1 LTTIRRSLAYSLAG
15 SYFSLPLQIVGTM
28 VMSRLLTPAETGVF
42 AVAAVFAAFASTFRD
57 FGVAE
62 YLIQESDLTSAKI
75 RAALTVNI
83 AVSWAMGFLLFFC
96 APLVADFY
104 RNPGVADVMRVQAC
118 TFLLIPF
125 GAVTMANFRRQLDF
139 RPIFISGML
148 SSLTSFV
155 TAILCALYG
164 LSYMSLAWSSLA
176 GVSAMVAAS
185 FWFRPADFPKWPG
198 ISGIASVVQ
207 FGKFASGIYIFGQI
221 GKGAPEMIIGR
232 AQDLVG
238 VAMFSRGY
246 GLVELFNRSVLN
258 AVTPVCLP
266 YFAKDNREQG
276 SVVNGY
282 LKSVS
287 YITVIGWPFLAFM
300 GIAAYAAIRIFYGF
314 QWMAAVPLSQI
325 LCLVGA
331 IELIHHLA
339 KEVLI
344 AAEDVKRSNALQIG
358 LQSARVAGLLA
369 VIPFGLTGAC
379 FGLLAA
385 ALLGS
390 ALSQWNLNRAFGLR
404 LSDVIKCCTPSIF
417 ITAISVA
424 PLVALTVIKPLSEI
438 NYFYIAIAGGF
449 TTLLM
454 WVIALKLLRHPLWD
468 EVVGTSRSIMSK
480 FNFTKN
486 THQ

>member
-1 LTTIRRSLAYSLAG
+1 
-15 SYFSLPLQIVGTM
+15 M

-62 YLIQESDLTSAKI
+62 YLIQEKELTSVKI
-75 RAALTVNI
+75 QAALTVNI
-83 AVSWAMGFLLFFC
+83 TISWCMGFLLFFG
-96 APLVADFY
+96 APFVADFY
-104 RNPGVADVMRVQAC
+104 RNSGVSDVMRVQAFS
-118 TFLLIPF
+118 FLLIPF

-148 SSLTSFV
+148 SSVSSFS

-164 LSYMSLAWSSLA
+164 LGYMSLAWSSLA
-176 GVSAMVAAS
+176 GVAAMVSAS
-185 FWFRPADFPKWPG
+185 LWFRPADFPRWPG
-198 ISGIASVVQ
+198 LKGIGRVVQ

-221 GKGAPEMIIGR
+221 GRGAPEMIIGR

-258 AVTPVCLP
+258 AIVPVCLP

-282 LKSVS
+282 LKSIS
-287 YITVIGWPFLAFM
+287 YITVIGWPFFAFI
-300 GIAAYAAIRIFYGF
+300 GIAAYSAIRVFYGY
-314 QWMAAVPLSQI
+314 QWIDSVPLAQI
-325 LCLVGA
+325 LCLAGA
-331 IELIHHLA
+331 IELVHCLS
-339 KEVLI
+339 KEVLM

-358 LQSARVAGLLA
+358 LQGARIAGLFA

-385 ALLGS
+385 ALSGL
-390 ALSQWNLNRAFGLR
+390 ALSQWNLNRSIGLR
-404 LSDVIKCCTPSIF
+404 LNEVLKSCTPS
-417 ITAISVA
+417 ALISALAVA
-424 PLVALTVIKPLSEI
+424 PVAIWTTFEPISELNYLGFAFIGGSITVLIWTFS
-438 NYFYIAIAGGF
+438 
-449 TTLLM
+449 
-454 WVIALKLLRHPLWD
+454 LKFLKHPLWS
-468 EVVGTSRSIMSK
+468 EIVAVSEGLLAK
-480 FNFTKN
+480 FRPQKN
-486 THQ
+486 ADQ